1 MSNIKKQ
8 ISKTNKKK
16 SITHIEKDKLIESLQ
31 NELSDLKSSQTDI
44 IIQYEK
50 KIQELNNNHNFKL
63 KFFEEK
69 LLNGKTERFVEYYHK
84 LTKLLDSIDELRI
97 LYLM

>member
-50 KIQELNNNHNFKL
+50 KIQDVINSYNFKL

-69 LLNGKTERFVEYYHK
+69 LLNEKTERFVEYYHK